1 MTFLGRFIAHR
12 IPLFLSSERL
22 IQDIGHDLDDME
34 ATKLEVTT
42 TAQGAS
48 MGMLPNPKAQ
58 VFNEAFNATF
68 WIETVNGEHGKVK
81 YQQLQY
87 AQTVN
92 MDFKVK
98 FKPHCQTSNA
108 PLDCLIKWP
117 HVQVNTLRK
126 LPPFD
131 PCEIYTCAE
140 GLPPIR

>member
-1 MTFLGRFIAHR
+1 MIWM
-12 IPLFLSSERL
+12 IWRL
-22 IQDIGHDLDDME
+22 QSWRSRPPRREL
-34 ATKLEVTT
+34 AWVCCPT
-42 TAQGAS
+42 
-48 MGMLPNPKAQ
+48 PKRKF
-58 VFNEAFNATF
+58 FNEAFNATF